1 MLTRMRDLVR
11 FQGRVRRLPALY
23 AISLWAA
30 GVIEFVGALV
40 LLFVYSAISKA
51 GAETTNQDAV
61 YEELSS
67 SLFGGEVAKT
77 ILNALLVPGT
87 LLVVGGIVFAIASYI
102 GRASDEKF
110 KMRQRYPR
118 VEDTSDVSKY
128 QKLVDVVILVLTI
141 IHALPALAV
150 SIVLIP
156 EIVNGGA
163 PAPGDPWYMSRFGS
177 LLAAII
183 FGTYAFFGIA
193 SAILVLLR
201 KRWAYHALF
210 YFYLFT
216 VSVVMMD
223 SRLLGATGLGKAVFV
238 MPVLALWPL
247 VRNLKVGISVSRSWR
262 GIVLLLFVVPQI
274 VQMLILNNY
283 NFGDDTANP
292 LIMWGIN
299 LGTAIY
305 FGVLIFAAYGAI
317 NRDPEPGLAE
327 VAASLIVG
335 YPIINAL
342 VGLVTQ
348 AASVL
353 SHVQS

>member
-1 MLTRMRDLVR
+1 MLTGMRDMVR
-11 FQGRVRRLPALY
+11 FQGRVRRLPVLY

-40 LLFVYSAISKA
+40 LLFVYSAISK
-51 GAETTNQDAV
+51 GGVGTTNQDAV
-61 YEELSS
+61 NEELGS
-67 SLFGGEVAKT
+67 SLFGGKITET
-77 ILNALLVPGT
+77 ILNALFGPGT
-87 LLVVGGIVFAIASYI
+87 LLVVGAIVFAIALHV

-110 KMRQRYPR
+110 QMRQRYPR
-118 VEDTSDVSKY
+118 GEDTSDVSKY

-150 SIVLIP
+150 SIALIP

-163 PAPGDPWYMSRFGS
+163 PAPGDPWYMSRYGS
-177 LLAAII
+177 LLAVII
-183 FGTYAFFGIA
+183 FGAYASAGIA

-201 KRWAYHALF
+201 KRWAYHVLF
-210 YFYLFT
+210 CFYLFT
-216 VSVVMMD
+216 VAIVMMD
-223 SRLLGATGLGKAVFV
+223 SRLLGVTGLGKAVFV
-238 MPVLALWPL
+238 MPALALWPL
-247 VRNLKVGISVSRSWR
+247 IRHLKVGISMSRSWR
-262 GIVLLLFVVPQI
+262 GIVLFLFVVPPI

-283 NFGDDTANP
+283 NFGDEAGNP
-292 LIMWGIN
+292 LIVWMMN
-299 LGTAIY
+299 LGATIY
-305 FGVLIFAAYGAI
+305 FGALIFAACGAI

-327 VAASLIVG
+327 LAASLIVG